1 MSPRKIVVLE
11 FNELC
16 PSLLGRWMGEGKLP
30 NFKRFHDASQV
41 MTGLADVTE
50 QQFLEPWIQW
60 YSLHTGLD
68 YYTHQVFNLTD
79 GPSAGH
85 TDIWHALLDGG
96 LTVGNFG
103 GMNAGRFDA
112 PGSFYVPDPWCTT
125 EPPSPATLADFHGF
139 IASKVQDSTRT
150 APAHANASATRF
162 LSFLVRHG
170 LSLESVL
177 AVGRQLASETRQP
190 TAWKRAS
197 LLDQLQTD
205 VFLHT
210 WCRTRPDFASIF
222 MNSTAHFQH
231 AYFHLIDDPQAD
243 PLHHEAVFFG
253 YRSMDRFLARL
264 VPTIEARGGMP
275 VLVSA
280 LSQQMNP
287 DGGSKYYR
295 PRDCAGLLARIDVA
309 PRALLPVMAHQ
320 FSAQFGSVEE
330 AAEARRRI
338 EGITLDGRP
347 IFQFGES
354 PSGSLYFDNGIRRTV
369 PQGAVV
375 TITSGNSVV
384 EEDYHAIF
392 HLIPHTKSGIH
403 HPESVMWFKT
413 GSHRVHAE
421 KVSILDMFPTL
432 LDYYGVPMAP
442 RDGLE
447 RRGRSLVD
455 RLSLGAYRAPVASAA
470 AE

>member
-1 MSPRKIVVLE
+1 MSSRKIVVLE

-16 PSLLGRWMGEGKLP
+16 PSLLARWMGEGKLP

-41 MTGLADVTE
+41 VTGQADVKE

-60 YSLHTGLD
+60 YSMHTGLD

-79 GPSAGH
+79 GPAAGH
-85 TDIWHALLDGG
+85 TDTWHALLDGG

-103 GMNAGRFDA
+103 GMNAGRFEA

-125 EPPSPATLADFHGF
+125 EAPSPAKLADFHGF
-139 IASKVQDSTRT
+139 IASKVQDNTQSG
-150 APAHANASATRF
+150 APNPNASPVRF
-162 LSFLVRHG
+162 LSFLLGHG

-177 AVGRQLASETRQP
+177 AIGRQLASETRGQ

-210 WCRTRPDFASIF
+210 WRRGRPDFASIF

-243 PLHHEAVFFG
+243 PVHHEAVFFG

-264 VPTIEARGGMP
+264 VPAIEAEGAMP

-295 PRDCAGLLARIDVA
+295 PRDCAALLSSVGVN

-320 FSAQFGSVEE
+320 FSAQFDSAEE

-338 EGITLDGRP
+338 EGITLHGRP
-347 IFQFGES
+347 IFQFGDS
-354 PSGSLYFDNGIRRTV
+354 PAGSLYFDNGIRSTV
-369 PQGAVV
+369 PEGTRITV
-375 TITSGNSVV
+375 TTGNAAQ
-384 EEDYHAIF
+384 EFDYHQVF
-392 HLIPHTKSGIH
+392 LLIPHTKSGIH
-403 HPESVMWFKT
+403 HPDSVMWFKT
-413 GSHRVHAE
+413 GQHRVHAE
-421 KVSILDMFPTL
+421 RASILDMFPTL

-447 RRGRSLVD
+447 RRGQSLVD
-455 RLSLGAYRAPVASAA
+455 RLSLGRYRTAIAAA

>member
-1 MSPRKIVVLE
+1 M
-11 FNELC
+11 
-16 PSLLGRWMGEGKLP
+16 
-30 NFKRFHDASQV
+30 
-41 MTGLADVTE
+41 
-50 QQFLEPWIQW
+50 
-60 YSLHTGLD
+60 HTGLD

-79 GPSAGH
+79 GPAAGH
-85 TDIWHALLDGG
+85 TDIWHALLGDGF
-96 LTVGNFG
+96 TVGNFG
-103 GMNAGRFDA
+103 GMNAGRFEA
-112 PGSFYVPDPWCTT
+112 AGSFYVPDPWCTT
-125 EPPSPATLADFHGF
+125 EPPSPANLGDFHGF
-139 IASKVQDSTRT
+139 IASKVQDNTHTGASRS
-150 APAHANASATRF
+150 PASPARF
-162 LSFLVRHG
+162 LSFLLTHG
-170 LSLESVL
+170 LSIESVI
-177 AVGRQLASETRQP
+177 AIGRQLAGEARGP

-210 WCRTRPDFASIF
+210 WRRARPDFASIF

-231 AYFHLIDDPQAD
+231 AYFHLIDAPQAD
-243 PLHHEAVFFG
+243 PVHHEAVYFG

-264 VPTIEARGGMP
+264 VPAIEAAGAMP

-295 PRDCAGLLARIDVA
+295 PKDCAGLLARIGVA

-320 FSAQFGSVEE
+320 FSAQFDTV
-330 AAEARRRI
+330 ADALEARRRI
-338 EGITLDGRP
+338 EGITLNGRP

-354 PSGSLYFDNGIRRTV
+354 PPGSLYFDNGIRQTV
-369 PQGAVV
+369 PEGTLL
-375 TITSGNSVV
+375 TITSGNSAAQV
-384 EEDYHAIF
+384 DYHSIF

-421 KVSILDMFPTL
+421 RASILDIFPTL
-432 LDYYGVPMAP
+432 LDYYGVAAAP
-442 RDGLE
+442 HDGLA
-447 RRGRSLVD
+447 RRGQSLVD
-455 RLSLGAYRAPVASAA
+455 RLALGRYRNQIAVA